1 MWLEP
6 ARVAPHRSLA
16 CQRRHSR
23 ASPPQAADD
32 ISRKQ
37 EALNV
42 LERIEGKLVRG
53 SRRSGY
59 WLPRLGQGTRL
70 RACWPPFDASLGPLG
85 CAQDQL
91 NTGRVEPA
99 PNMLFGSLAQVR
111 QDYKKARL
119 LAGGGRCGGAQATE
133 SRFTKRGGAGN
144 RCGND

>member
-1 MWLEP
+1 M
-6 ARVAPHRSLA
+6 
-16 CQRRHSR
+16 
-23 ASPPQAADD
+23 
-32 ISRKQ
+32 
-37 EALNV
+37 

-99 PNMLFGSLAQVR
+99 QE
-111 QDYKKARL
+111 YKKARL
-119 LAGGGRCGGAQATE
+119 LAGARAA
-133 SRFTKRGGAGN
+133 RRGGVGGFGSKAGRRMGSLGGNRAGN
-144 RCGND
+144 D